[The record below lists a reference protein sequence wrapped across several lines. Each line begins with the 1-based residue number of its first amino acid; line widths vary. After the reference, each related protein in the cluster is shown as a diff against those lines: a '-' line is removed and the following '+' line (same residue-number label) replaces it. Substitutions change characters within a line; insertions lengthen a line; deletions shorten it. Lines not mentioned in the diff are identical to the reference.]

1 MRITSNGFAR
11 ITDAKPSYSPRLWRK
26 AHDALR
32 PKDKVVLPPNSATKP
47 EELIPEVEKCI
58 AQSKGKPIKLPNG
71 ENLFVRDVL
80 QKVSRWIKKF
90 VEVGDV
96 AAQYDSGHAALPWA
110 LLRLV
115 LQVRMLIRGNRRVS
129 TYEAR

>member
-1 MRITSNGFAR
+1 MHAAR
-11 ITDAKPSYSPRLWRK
+11 GTDAILSCSPVLWQK

-32 PKDKVVLPPNSATKP
+32 PKDKTVIPHNFATKP
-47 EELIPEVEKCI
+47 EDLVAEVEKYI

-90 VEVGDV
+90 VEVGDTIV
-96 AAQYDSGHAALPWA
+96 QYDPGHAALPWA

-115 LQVRMLIRGNRRVS
+115 LQVRILIGGNYHASAHGR
-129 TYEAR
+129 Y

>member
-1 MRITSNGFAR
+1 MSL
-11 ITDAKPSYSPRLWRK
+11 SYSSALWQK
-26 AHDALR
+26 AHNALR
-32 PKDKVVLPPNSATKP
+32 PKDKDVIPTTFATKP
-47 EELIPEVEKCI
+47 QDLVVEVEKFI
-58 AQSKGKPIKLPNG
+58 AQSKGNPIKLPNG

-96 AAQYDSGHAALPWA
+96 AVQYDPGHAALPWA

-115 LQVRMLIRGNRRVS
+115 LQVRAPN
-129 TYEAR
+129 